1 MGFDDLRQQS
11 LAVQEQ
17 QYAAPPQSLM
27 DRMPL
32 FKDLKPKERFIIA
45 LFIFCGS
52 PWYFSWS
59 AFTCGCRWCMS
70 FIARRLDWVS
80 G

>member
-17 QYAAPPQSLM
+17 QYTAPPQSLM

-32 FKDLKPKERFIIA
+32 FKDLKPRERFLIA
-45 LFIFCGS
+45 LFIFIDVTVLG
-52 PWYFSWS
+52 F
-59 AFTCGCRWCMS
+59 GCLL
-70 FIARRLDWVS
+70 AS
-80 G
+80 GRMMP

>member
-11 LAVQEQ
+11 IAMQEQ
-17 QYAAPPQSLM
+17 QAAAEPQSLM

-45 LFIFCGS
+45 LFIFIDVTVLGL
-52 PWYFSWS
+52 
-59 AFTCGCRWCMS
+59 GCLL
-70 FIARRLDWVS
+70 AS
-80 G
+80 GAMMP

>member
-17 QYAAPPQSLM
+17 HYADASPSLM

-32 FKDLKPKERFIIA
+32 FKDLKPQERFIIA
-45 LFIFCGS
+45 LFIFIDVTVLG
-52 PWYFSWS
+52 F
-59 AFTCGCRWCMS
+59 GCLL
-70 FIARRLDWVS
+70 AS
-80 G
+80 GAMMP